1 MSVLKDLFLVLW
13 ATGFPFGGDAY
24 AVGRLNS
31 ASIAEFWNW
40 WVTFVGFFPITFQV
54 KSCYSYQRYFFACEH
69 NQGVAFCQK

>member
-31 ASIAEFWNW
+31 ASIAEF
-40 WVTFVGFFPITFQV
+40 
-54 KSCYSYQRYFFACEH
+54 
-69 NQGVAFCQK
+69 